1 MDQNIVSIVVQNS
14 GCDDPL
20 LKKIQQNLNMDQRD
34 IFIKSFYCYM
44 NYHSTN
50 DYPINLEDVFK
61 MIGFANKENAKRT
74 LRNNFTMDEDYK
86 KLLVR
91 TDEEVPNIKDGKNI
105 GGGGLNKEDI
115 MLNIDTFKNLCMLA
129 KTENGKQIRKYY
141 IKMEEIMMEYTKE
154 QFVLQL
160 KEKEQREIQ
169 YKNQLELKELEL
181 QHYKQK
187 IYEEIDKHQHVYV
200 IKTDGGGYKVGK
212 TKDDI
217 TKRIK
222 GLQTGNVNN
231 IEIIFD
237 FHTSNADLLEKM
249 AHYVL
254 DRYRCNSNREFFDC
268 DIGYIK
274 NTISILGKTLDTLRS
289 SFQHITIDD
298 LLNRLNYKM
307 NVQPLTFSTRGEV
320 MIQPPD
326 YNDDFYKFLEK
337 HIVYK
342 KDSMLSLKHVC
353 ESFLNVTNPHSRI
366 SALYKIQIEN
376 YIKLKYN
383 SIVDSYYKDSTL
395 HGERYKGWLHLKFEE
410 II

>member
-1 MDQNIVSIVVQNS
+1 MDQNIVSVVAQNS

-34 IFIKSFYCYM
+34 IFIKSFYCYLNVNQKTDFVIELENVWKWLGFSRKEECKRVLTKYFTQDV
-44 NYHSTN
+44 NYKIVLRQPAENPNTH
-50 DYPINLEDVFK
+50 INV
-61 MIGFANKENAKRT
+61 GGRPKEHILMTINT
-74 LRNNFTMDEDYK
+74 FK
-86 KLLVR
+86 KLCLKSN
-91 TDEEVPNIKDGKNI
+91 TKKADEIHD
-105 GGGGLNKEDI
+105 
-115 MLNIDTFKNLCMLA
+115 
-129 KTENGKQIRKYY
+129 YY

>member
-1 MDQNIVSIVVQNS
+1 MDQIVTENS
-14 GCDDPL
+14 ECDDPL
-20 LKKIQQNLNMDQRD
+20 LKKIQQNLNIDQRD
-34 IFIKSFYCYM
+34 IFIKSFYCYL
-44 NYHSTN
+44 NYNSKTDFIIELEKVWKWLGFGRKEECKRVLTKHFRQDI
-50 DYPINLEDVFK
+50 DYKITVLPEEQGK
-61 MIGFANKENAKRT
+61 FAPQVGGARWGGHNKEQILMTINT
-74 LRNNFTMDEDYK
+74 FK
-86 KLLVR
+86 KLCLKSN
-91 TDEEVPNIKDGKNI
+91 TKKADEIHD
-105 GGGGLNKEDI
+105 
-115 MLNIDTFKNLCMLA
+115 
-129 KTENGKQIRKYY
+129 YY

-154 QFVLQL
+154 QLEVNKNLL
-160 KEKEQREIQ
+160 LEKEQ
-169 YKNQLELKELEL
+169 QLELKDLEL

-307 NVQPLTFSTRGEV
+307 NVQPLTFSTRGEM

-342 KDSMLSLKHVC
+342 KGCMLALKHVC

-383 SIVDSYYKDSTL
+383 NIVDSYYKDSTL
-395 HGERYKGWLHLKFEE
+395 HGERYKGWLNLKFEE

>member
-1 MDQNIVSIVVQNS
+1 
-14 GCDDPL
+14 
-20 LKKIQQNLNMDQRD
+20 
-34 IFIKSFYCYM
+34 
-44 NYHSTN
+44 
-50 DYPINLEDVFK
+50 
-61 MIGFANKENAKRT
+61 
-74 LRNNFTMDEDYK
+74 
-86 KLLVR
+86 
-91 TDEEVPNIKDGKNI
+91 
-105 GGGGLNKEDI
+105 
-115 MLNIDTFKNLCMLA
+115 
-129 KTENGKQIRKYY
+129 
-141 IKMEEIMMEYTKE
+141 MEEIMMEYTKE
-154 QFVLQL
+154 QLEVNKSLL
-160 KEKEQREIQ
+160 LEKEH
-169 YKNQLELKELEL
+169 QLELKELEL

-249 AHYVL
+249 VHYVL

-268 DIGYIK
+268 DIEYIK
-274 NTISILGKTLDTLRS
+274 NTISILGKTLDTLKS
-289 SFQHITIDD
+289 SFHHIKIDD

-307 NVQPLTFSTRGEV
+307 NVQPLTFSTRGE
-320 MIQPPD
+320 MIIQPPD

-342 KDSMLSLKHVC
+342 RDNMLALKEVC
-353 ESFLNVTNPHSRI
+353 ESFLNVKNPHSRI

-383 SIVDSYYKDSTL
+383 NIVDSSYRDSTL
-395 HGERYKGWLHLKFEE
+395 HGERYKGWLNLKFEE
-410 II
+410 SL

>member
-1 MDQNIVSIVVQNS
+1 MDQIVAQNS

-20 LKKIQQNLNMDQRD
+20 LKKIQQNLNIDQQD

-44 NYHSTN
+44 NYHPTN
-50 DYPINLEDVFK
+50 DYPINLENVLK
-61 MIGFANKENAKRT
+61 MMGFAHKKNAKRT
-74 LRNNFTMDEDYK
+74 LENNFTKDDDYK
-86 KLLVR
+86 ITVLPK
-91 TDEEVPNIKDGKNI
+91 EQGKFAT
-105 GGGGLNKEDI
+105 EQI
-115 MLNIDTFKNLCMLA
+115 MLNVDTFKNLCMLA

-154 QFVLQL
+154 QLEVNKSLL
-160 KEKEQREIQ
+160 LEKEH
-169 YKNQLELKELEL
+169 QLELKELEL

-249 AHYVL
+249 VHYVL

-268 DIGYIK
+268 DIEYIK
-274 NTISILGKTLDTLRS
+274 NTISILGKTLDTLKS
-289 SFQHITIDD
+289 SFHHIKIDD

-307 NVQPLTFSTRGEV
+307 NVQPLTFSTRGE
-320 MIQPPD
+320 MIIQPPD

-342 KDSMLSLKHVC
+342 RDNMLALKEVC
-353 ESFLNVTNPHSRI
+353 ESFLNVKNPHSRI

-383 SIVDSYYKDSTL
+383 NIVDSSYRDSTL
-395 HGERYKGWLHLKFEE
+395 HGERYKGWLNLKFEE
-410 II
+410 SL